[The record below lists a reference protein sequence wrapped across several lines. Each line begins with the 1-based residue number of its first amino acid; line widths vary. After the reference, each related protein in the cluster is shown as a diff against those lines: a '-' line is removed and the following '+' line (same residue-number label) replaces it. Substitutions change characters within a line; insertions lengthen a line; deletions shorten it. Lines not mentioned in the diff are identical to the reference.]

1 MLCADPSIPS
11 NWTSPIIS
19 TKKECYV
26 DSLSVLLN
34 ILLMLMT
41 FVVILRYKCTKIE
54 KKHGELVRYHE
65 HCSRS
70 VLTLILV
77 FLNLIEIGEGIM
89 VNQFNHSSKLHIIIT
104 PVSSLMS
111 TLSAIL
117 FYHYVERLN
126 RPKLLLILFMFWP
139 VAAILKLAKLVT
151 LYGMGLNIY
160 HMKIE
165 VTWAITVVYCLLTA
179 IDATLIIVQKYFC
192 NKPYHEEP
200 EYKFDVSNIQYL
212 HPYVNLFSQ
221 ATFSW
226 LLPLLKLGYQRPLEL
241 ADLEGLP
248 EDEKADHQ
256 FRRFNEVFMEEK
268 LAAEKAGRRI
278 SLWKCYWRT
287 FWRTLFFGG
296 IMKITG
302 DVVSLTGPLSISLI
316 LAYVSAVKEDNLPH
330 GTPEQLYFPTSWEFI
345 QNGFVLTVIVL
356 IATFLQSTLSNN
368 FNHLA
373 IAEGTHLR
381 TALQCLVYKKA
392 LKTSSASGLD
402 TGAVVNHMAVDA
414 FNMMMLF
421 SMGHYLWAVP
431 FKIVLL
437 LILLY
442 SKLGYSA
449 LIGAAT
455 VIFLV
460 PVQYY
465 ICTLLSKIQSKALDV
480 SDERLKKTTELL
492 QGIKLLKL
500 YGWDR
505 LYANFVQNVREKE
518 LKILRSDAI
527 CVAFNTFI
535 TQTSSIIV
543 TLVTF
548 SLFSKLEG
556 KPLMPADVFTGLAL
570 FNQLTVPLYII
581 PFVIPMVIN
590 AVVSTRRL
598 VDFLMLPEVDLS
610 LPWRDDSD
618 TPDARVEFVPDS
630 GSVLLHVKENS
641 FDSKGY
647 LSGSEEG
654 DGVFLPE
661 FYNYPP
667 VEENTLVSIKKGYFS
682 YDTAYTIP
690 SLRDINVQIPAGKL
704 TIIVGNIGSGK
715 SSLLSAILG
724 ELNVISGSI
733 NWNSS
738 PLVAYVPQKPWLMNA
753 TLKENILFGQPY
765 DGRRYH
771 QVTQACALQPDIDL
785 LPARDMTEIGERG
798 LNLSGGQKQRI
809 ALARA
814 FYSPARLII
823 LDDPLSALD
832 AHVGAY
838 VFEHGIKTLLLRRQR
853 TVILVTH
860 KLEFLSSATKVILME
875 SGTIKKE
882 GSPKEI
888 EISLQDLNFNLRK
901 PKKSFGKEGTPAEGT
916 SKERH
921 KLVRLLS
928 RQQLYRTV
936 STQDIKPRARLVSL
950 SRQMSHDPS
959 SPLPCHDWGDHDDP
973 LPPIADPDD
982 PDTGHKLLNRMK
994 SVESLRSRSSASSAS
1009 VVRRSWKCPPSRLN
1023 SRISTRTDDLI
1034 EEEDEED
1041 FDDDTED
1048 KIVHSCDQVQLP
1060 DGKLIK
1066 EEERE
1071 KGKIS
1076 KQVYIMYMKACTLPL
1091 ALLVIFL
1098 IIATQAMKVG
1108 TDFWLSA
1115 WSENSLTRIQNGTLD
1130 DSNDTISDEEAEEIN
1145 YYIHIYAILSG
1156 CSILLAFITNI
1167 SAQLTSLKAVKVLH
1181 SRMLNNVV
1189 QCPMKFFDS
1198 TPVGRIINRF
1208 SSDMSTIDKKLPV
1221 TLPILLRFILLCLS
1235 AIIVDMIVTPYF
1247 IIVVIPVAAIY
1258 YFLQHFFR
1266 FTSRELQRLDCITKS
1281 PVYSHFTETVC
1292 GLSTIRAFRAESR
1305 FTEMI
1310 MACIDVNNTAFILVN
1325 CSNCWLGISLDY
1337 LGGIILFIAT
1347 LSSVFAS
1354 IYGDVSE
1361 AFVGM
1366 SMTYTLL
1373 VPIYLNWVV
1382 RNLAST
1388 EMYMSAVER
1397 VRNYSKLPIEDGPAK
1412 DLSDLSDEWPE
1423 YGAISFQNVTMKYDS
1438 NSDPVLKN
1446 ITLTIKPGEKVGI
1459 CGRTGSGKSSLIMAL
1474 FRMVNIMS
1482 GKIEIDGVNILNIPL
1497 EFLRS
1502 RLSIIP
1508 QEAVIF
1514 SGTVR
1519 ENLDPAKE
1527 YTDEEIWKALEAAQ
1541 LKHLITA
1548 LPGGLEAQVSDEGS
1562 NMSAGQHQLFSLARA
1577 LIRKSKIL
1585 VMDEATSSLD
1595 PDTDL
1600 ILQNVVAE
1608 QYKDST
1614 VLSIVHRVQSVL
1626 NFDKVIVL
1634 DGGRVAEVGNPK
1646 DLQEVKGSIFASL
1659 VKASHQHH

>member
-1 MLCADPSIPS
+1 MLCFEISNFGNRTVPIPS
-11 NWTSPIIS
+11 R
-19 TKKECYV
+19 ECYV
-26 DSLSVLLN
+26 DSLTVLLN
-34 ILLMLMT
+34 VLLMLMT
-41 FVVILRYKCTKIE
+41 FVVILRYKCTRTE
-54 KKHGELVRYHE
+54 KKIGELVRYHE
-65 HCSRS
+65 HCSRWFL
-70 VLTLILV
+70 VLVLLC
-77 FLNLIEIGEGIM
+77 LNLVEFGEGVM
-89 VNQFNHSSKLHIIIT
+89 VNQFNESSKLHVLIT
-104 PVSSLMS
+104 PISSLLS
-111 TLSAIL
+111 TFAAIL
-117 FYHYVERLN
+117 YYHFVERLN
-126 RPKLLLILFMFWP
+126 RPKLLLVLFMFWP

-151 LYGMGLNIY
+151 LYGIGLEFK
-160 HMKIE
+160 HMRVE
-165 VTWAITVVYCLLTA
+165 VTWAVIVVYCVLTA
-179 IDATLIIVQKYFC
+179 IDATLVIIQKYFC
-192 NKPYHEEP
+192 DKPYHEEP
-200 EYKFDVSNIQYL
+200 EYRFDVSNIQYL
-212 HPYVNLFSQ
+212 HPFVNLFSK

-226 LLPLLKLGYQRPLEL
+226 LLPLLKLGYQRPIEL

-248 EDEKADHQ
+248 EEEKADYQ
-256 FRRFNEVFMEEK
+256 FRRFNEAFIEEK
-268 LAAEKAGRRI
+268 AAAEKAGRRI
-278 SLWKCYWRT
+278 SLWKCYWLT
-287 FWRTLFFGG
+287 FWRSLCFGG
-296 IMKITG
+296 IMKIMG
-302 DVVSLTGPLSISLI
+302 DMASLAGPLSISII
-316 LAYVSAVKEDNLPH
+316 LSYVTLVKEDNLPQ
-330 GTPEQLYFPTSWEFI
+330 GTAEQPYYPTYLEFI
-345 QNGFVLTVIVL
+345 QNGFVVSVGVL
-356 IATFLQSTLSNN
+356 IATLLQSTLSNN
-368 FNHLA
+368 FNHLV

-402 TGAVVNHMAVDA
+402 TGALVNHMAVDA
-414 FNMMMLF
+414 FNMMMVF

-437 LILLY
+437 LVLLY
-442 SKLGYSA
+442 LKLGYSA

-460 PVQYY
+460 PIQYY

-500 YGWDR
+500 YGWER
-505 LYANFVQNVREKE
+505 VYANLVQNIREKE
-518 LKILRSDAI
+518 LGILRNDAI

-548 SLFSKLEG
+548 SLFSTMEDR
-556 KPLMPADVFTGLAL
+556 PLMPADVFTGLAL

-598 VDFLMLPEVDLS
+598 VDFLMLPEVDLT

-618 TPDARVEFVPDS
+618 VPDARVEFVPDS

-647 LSGSEEG
+647 LSGSE
-654 DGVFLPE
+654 DGESVFLPE
-661 FYNYPP
+661 FHNYPP
-667 VEENTLVSIKKGYFS
+667 MEENTLVSIKKGYFT
-682 YDTAYTIP
+682 YDSANIVP
-690 SLRDINVQIPAGKL
+690 SLRDVNIQVPAGRL
-704 TIIVGNIGSGK
+704 TIVVGSIGSGK

-724 ELNVISGSI
+724 ELHTLSGTV

-753 TLKENILFGQPY
+753 TLRDNILFGQPY

-814 FYSPARLII
+814 FYSPAKLVI

-860 KLEFLSSATKVILME
+860 KLEFLSSATKVIVME

-882 GSPKEI
+882 GPPKEI
-888 EISLQDLNFNLRK
+888 EVHLQNLNFNLKR
-901 PKKSFGKEGTPAEGT
+901 PKRLHGKDTNSAEGT

-928 RQQLYRTV
+928 RQTLYRTV

-973 LPPIADPDD
+973 LPAIADPDD
-982 PDTGHKLLNRMK
+982 PDTGHRLLNRMK
-994 SVESLRSRSSASSAS
+994 SMESLRSRSSASSAS

-1034 EEEDEED
+1034 EEEEEEEFEEESDEKVPNSIEQ
-1041 FDDDTED
+1041 
-1048 KIVHSCDQVQLP
+1048 IQLP

-1071 KGKIS
+1071 KGKIN
-1076 KQVYIMYMKACTLPL
+1076 KQVYLMYMKACTVPL

-1098 IIATQAMKVG
+1098 IVSTQAMKMG

-1115 WSENSLTRIQNGTLD
+1115 WSENSVSRTENGTKD
-1130 DSNDTISDEEAEEIN
+1130 NESGISDEEAGEIS
-1145 YYIHIYAILSG
+1145 YYINIYAILSG
-1156 CSILLAFITNI
+1156 ASIVLAFVTNLI
-1167 SAQLTSLKAVKVLH
+1167 AQLTSLKAVKVLH
-1181 SRMLNNVV
+1181 NRMLLNIVK
-1189 QCPMKFFDS
+1189 CPMKFFDS
-1198 TPVGRIINRF
+1198 TPVGRVINRF
-1208 SSDMSTIDKKLPV
+1208 SSDMSTIDKKIPV

-1235 AIIVDMIVTPYF
+1235 AIVVDMIVTPYF

-1281 PVYSHFTETVC
+1281 PVYSHFSETVC

-1310 MACIDVNNTAFILVN
+1310 MTCIDVNNTAFILVN

-1337 LGGIILFIAT
+1337 LGGFILYVAT
-1347 LSSVFAS
+1347 LSSMFAS
-1354 IYGDVSE
+1354 IYGNVSE

-1397 VRNYSKLPIEDGPAK
+1397 VRNYSKLPTEEGPPK
-1412 DLSDLSDEWPE
+1412 DITNVPDNWPE
-1423 YGAISFQNVTMKYDS
+1423 NGSISFQNVSMKYDS
-1438 NSDPVLKN
+1438 NSDPILKN
-1446 ITLTIKPGEKVGI
+1446 ITLSIKPGEKVGI

-1474 FRMVNIMS
+1474 FRMVNIMF
-1482 GKIEIDGVNILNIPL
+1482 GKIEIDGINIVNIPL
-1497 EFLRS
+1497 EILRS

-1519 ENLDPAKE
+1519 ENLDPSQE
-1527 YTDEEIWKALEAAQ
+1527 HSDEEIWKALEAAQ
-1541 LKHLITA
+1541 LRTIVA
-1548 LPGGLEAQVSDEGS
+1548 AMPGGLEAQVSDEGS
-1562 NMSAGQHQLFSLARA
+1562 NMSTGQHQLFCLARA
-1577 LIRKSKIL
+1577 LIRKSRIL

-1595 PDTDL
+1595 PETDQ

-1608 QYKDST
+1608 CYKDST

-1646 DLQEVKGSIFASL
+1646 DLQEVKSSIFASL

>member
-1 MLCADPSIPS
+1 
-11 NWTSPIIS
+11 
-19 TKKECYV
+19 
-26 DSLSVLLN
+26 
-34 ILLMLMT
+34 
-41 FVVILRYKCTKIE
+41 
-54 KKHGELVRYHE
+54 
-65 HCSRS
+65 
-70 VLTLILV
+70 
-77 FLNLIEIGEGIM
+77 
-89 VNQFNHSSKLHIIIT
+89 
-104 PVSSLMS
+104 
-111 TLSAIL
+111 
-117 FYHYVERLN
+117 
-126 RPKLLLILFMFWP
+126 MFWP

-543 TLVTF
+543 TL
-548 SLFSKLEG
+548 
-556 KPLMPADVFTGLAL
+556 
-570 FNQLTVPLYII
+570 
-581 PFVIPMVIN
+581 
-590 AVVSTRRL
+590 VVSTRRL

-1156 CSILLAFITNI
+1156 ASILLAFITNI

-1354 IYGDVSE
+1354 IYEDVSE

-1397 VRNYSKLPIEDGPAK
+1397 VRNYSKLSIEDGPAK

>member
-1 MLCADPSIPS
+1 MFCADPEISI
-11 NWTSPIIS
+11 NGTIRYFS
-19 TKKECYV
+19 TRKECYV
-26 DSLSVLLN
+26 DTISMVLN
-34 ILLMLMT
+34 ILLVFMT
-41 FVVILRYKCTKIE
+41 VVVTLRYKCTKIQS
-54 KKHGELVRYHE
+54 KQGELVRYHE
-65 HCSRS
+65 HTTRWI
-70 VLTLILV
+70 LTLLLLC
-77 FLNLIEIGEGIM
+77 LNFIECGEGIL
-89 VNQFNHSSKLHIIIT
+89 VNQFNEFTKFHVVMAPFT
-104 PVSSLMS
+104 SLLS
-111 TLSAIL
+111 TISAIF
-117 FYHYVERLN
+117 FYYYVERLN
-126 RPKLLLILFMFWP
+126 RPKLLMILFLFWP
-139 VAAILKLAKLVT
+139 IAGILKLAKLVT
-151 LYGMGLNIY
+151 LYGMGLNIF
-160 HMKIE
+160 HLRIE
-165 VTWAITVVYCLLTA
+165 VTWAFTVFYSVLTA
-179 IDATLIIVQKYFC
+179 IDATLLIVQKYLC
-192 NKPYHEEP
+192 HKPYHEEP

-212 HPYVNLFSQ
+212 HPYVNLFAK

-226 LLPLLKLGYQRPLEL
+226 LVPLLKLGYHRPLEL

-248 EDEKADHQ
+248 EEEKAEYQ
-256 FRRFNEVFMEEK
+256 FRRFNEIYLKEKQIAEK
-268 LAAEKAGRRI
+268 LGRDI
-278 SLWKCYWRT
+278 SLWKCYWLT
-287 FWRTLFFGG
+287 FWKTLFFGG
-296 IMKITG
+296 LMKVTG
-302 DVVSLTGPLSISLI
+302 DVVILIGPLSINII
-316 LAYVSAVKEDNLPH
+316 LAYVASVRTGTLPH
-330 GTPEQLYFPTSWEFI
+330 GTLEQPYYPTAWEFI
-345 QNGFVLTVIVL
+345 QNGFVMAVIVL

-392 LKTSSASGLD
+392 LKTNSATGLD
-402 TGAVVNHMAVDA
+402 TGALVNHMSVDA
-414 FNMMMLF
+414 FNMLMLF
-421 SMGHYLWAVP
+421 SMGHYIWAVP
-431 FKIVLL
+431 LKVVLL
-437 LILLY
+437 LVLLY
-442 SKLGYSA
+442 LQLGYSA

-460 PVQYY
+460 PIQYY
-465 ICTLLSKIQSKALDV
+465 ICTLLSRIQSKALDV

-500 YGWDR
+500 YGWETV
-505 LYANFVQNVREKE
+505 YAHLVQKIRNKE
-518 LKILRSDAI
+518 LKILRSDAV

-548 SLFSKLEG
+548 SLYSKIEG
-556 KPLMPADVFTGLAL
+556 RPLMPADVFTGLAL

-590 AVVSTRRL
+590 AVL
-598 VDFLMLPEVDLS
+598 Q
-610 LPWRDDSD
+610 
-618 TPDARVEFVPDS
+618 
-630 GSVLLHVKENS
+630 VKENS
-641 FDSKGY
+641 FESKGY

-667 VEENTLVSIKKGYFS
+667 LEENTLLSIKKGYFTH
-682 YDTAYTIP
+682 DLIHYTVP
-690 SLRDINVQIPAGKL
+690 TLRDINVQIPAGRL
-704 TIIVGNIGSGK
+704 TIVVGPIGSGK
-715 SSLLSAILG
+715 SSLLSAVIG
-724 ELNVISGSI
+724 ELHQISGSV

-738 PLVAYVPQKPWLMNA
+738 PLIAYVPQKPWLVNA

-771 QVTQACALQPDIDL
+771 QVIQACALQPDIDL

-814 FYSPARLII
+814 FYSPARLVL

-838 VFEHGIKTLLLRRQR
+838 VFEHGVKTLLLRRQR
-853 TVILVTH
+853 TVVLVTH
-860 KLEFLSSATKVILME
+860 KLEFLQSSSKVLLME
-875 SGTIKKE
+875 SCTIKKQ
-882 GSPKEI
+882 GTPKEM
-888 EISLQDLNFNLRK
+888 ESLLQDVNFNMKK
-901 PKKSFGKEGTPAEGT
+901 PKKAYMSDNTQAEGT

-921 KLVRLLS
+921 KLVRLIS

-936 STQDIKPRARLVSL
+936 STQDIKPRARMVSL

-973 LPPIADPDD
+973 LPSIADPDD

-1034 EEEDEED
+1034 EEEDEEEEEED
-1041 FDDDTED
+1041 NTEVD
-1048 KIVHSCDQVQLP
+1048 KITNVNSLEQVQLP

-1071 KGKIS
+1071 RGKIS
-1076 KQVYIMYMKACTLPL
+1076 KKVYLMYMNACTLPL
-1091 ALLVIFL
+1091 ALFVIFL
-1098 IIATQAMKVG
+1098 SIATQAMKIG

-1115 WSENSLTRIQNGTLD
+1115 WSESSTYKEDEIDL
-1130 DSNDTISDEEAEEIN
+1130 EEAEN
-1145 YYIHIYAILSG
+1145 MGDSQADSLQYYINIYAILSG
-1156 CSILLAFITNI
+1156 VSIAIAFITNLA
-1167 SAQLTSLKAVKVLH
+1167 AQLTSLKAVKVLH
-1181 SRMLNNVV
+1181 DRMLSNIIRS
-1189 QCPMKFFDS
+1189 PMKFFDS
-1198 TPVGRIINRF
+1198 TPVGRVVNRF
-1208 SSDMSTIDKKLPV
+1208 SADISTIDKKLPV

-1258 YFLQHFFR
+1258 YSLQHFFR
-1266 FTSRELQRLDCITKS
+1266 CTSRELQRLDCITRS
-1281 PVYSHFTETVC
+1281 PVYSHFSETVA
-1292 GLSTIRAFRAESR
+1292 GLSTIRAFRAENR
-1305 FTEMI
+1305 FTDMI
-1310 MACIDVNNTAFILVN
+1310 MTCIDVNNTAFILVN
-1325 CSNCWLGISLDY
+1325 CSNCWLGVSLDY

-1347 LSSVFAS
+1347 LASMLTS
-1354 IYGDVSE
+1354 IYGEVSE

-1366 SMTYTLL
+1366 AMTYTLL
-1373 VPIYLNWVV
+1373 VPVYLNWVV
-1382 RNLAST
+1382 RNLASA

-1397 VRNYSKLPIEDGPAK
+1397 VRNYSRLPTEDNSTK
-1412 DLSDLSDEWPE
+1412 DLTGLPDKWPE
-1423 YGAISFQNVTMKYDS
+1423 FGAITFQNVVMKYDS

-1446 ITLTIKPGEKVGI
+1446 VSLTIKAGEKVGI

-1474 FRMVNIMS
+1474 FRMVNIIS
-1482 GKIEIDGVNILNIPL
+1482 GRIEIDGVDIMDIPL
-1497 EFLRS
+1497 EVLRS

-1519 ENLDPAKE
+1519 ENLDPANE
-1527 YTDEEIWKALEAAQ
+1527 FSDEELWNALEAAQ
-1541 LKHLITA
+1541 LKAIVNL
-1548 LPGGLEAQVSDEGS
+1548 LPGGLDAQISGEGS
-1562 NMSAGQHQLFSLARA
+1562 NLSAGQHQLFCLARA
-1577 LIRKSKIL
+1577 LIRNSKIL

-1595 PDTDL
+1595 PETDQ

-1608 QYKDST
+1608 NYQSST
-1614 VLSIVHRVQSVL
+1614 VLSIVHRVQSIL

-1634 DGGRVAEVGNPK
+1634 DGGRVAEVGHPK

-1659 VKASHQHH
+1659 LKASHQHH